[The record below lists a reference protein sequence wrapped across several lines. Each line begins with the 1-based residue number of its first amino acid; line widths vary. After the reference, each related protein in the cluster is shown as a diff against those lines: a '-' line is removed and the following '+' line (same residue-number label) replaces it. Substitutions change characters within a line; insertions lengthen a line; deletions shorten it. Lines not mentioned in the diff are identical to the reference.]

1 MSKAKSVTK
10 PATKAVAKKS
20 ANKVPTPAKVEAPA
34 AAVPAKVAE
43 KPAKVAE
50 KPAAN
55 LKIEVVS
62 GASNTARP
70 GSKRHF
76 WIAAVM
82 AAKSVNEAIKPSA
95 KIKELAPTG
104 TADPTMHHVNWCVKH
119 KLIKLGTP
127 VA

>member
-10 PATKAVAKKS
+10 PAASKAPAKK
-20 ANKVPTPAKVEAPA
+20 VPASKPAAQKAEAPA
-34 AAVPAKVAE
+34 AAPAA
-43 KPAKVAE
+43 PAKVAE

-76 WIAAVM
+76 CIASVM
-82 AAKSVNEAIKPSA
+82 AAKSENEAIKPSA

-104 TADPTMHHVNWCVKH
+104 TQDPTMHHVNWCVKN

>member
-1 MSKAKSVTK
+1 MATSKKVTK

-20 ANKVPTPAKVEAPA
+20 TNKVPTPAKVEAPA
-34 AAVPAKVAE
+34 AAAA
-43 KPAKVAE
+43 PAKVAE

>member
-10 PATKAVAKKS
+10 PASKAPAKK
-20 ANKVPTPAKVEAPA
+20 APASKPAPQPVAAAAPA
-34 AAVPAKVAE
+34 AAPT
-43 KPAKVAE
+43 KVAE

>member
-20 ANKVPTPAKVEAPA
+20 TNKVPTPAKVEAPA
-34 AAVPAKVAE
+34 AAA
-43 KPAKVAE
+43 PAKVAE

-104 TADPTMHHVNWCVKH
+104 TPDPTMHHVNWCVKH